1 MAGSRHRPDRDTEK
15 EDRGHPHALR
25 GPPLAPG
32 VPPLDGPQPV
42 RLPTLGLAR
51 VRGRSM
57 EPTLH
62 EGDRLLVLYGVRPR
76 LGRLALVRLPDDDR
90 GVPRPLAVKRVT
102 RPAPDG
108 ADGWWVER
116 DNPREG
122 VDSWLVGAIPT
133 RDVRGVVVLRL
144 PGFLRMPHRRRGRG
158 GGGVG

>member
-1 MAGSRHRPDRDTEK
+1 
-15 EDRGHPHALR
+15 
-25 GPPLAPG
+25 
-32 VPPLDGPQPV
+32 
-42 RLPTLGLAR
+42 
-51 VRGRSM
+51 M

-108 ADGWWVER
+108 ADGVVGR
-116 DNPREG
+116 AGQPARG
-122 VDSWLVGAIPT
+122 GRLVAGRAPSPT

-144 PGFLRMPHRRRGRG
+144 PGFLRIPHRRRGRG
-158 GGGVG
+158 SGGVG